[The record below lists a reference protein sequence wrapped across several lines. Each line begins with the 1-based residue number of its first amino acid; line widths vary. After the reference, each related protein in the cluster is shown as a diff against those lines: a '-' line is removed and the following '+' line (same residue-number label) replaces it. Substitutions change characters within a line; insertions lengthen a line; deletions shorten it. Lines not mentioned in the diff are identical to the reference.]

1 MLQNEITPVK
11 WEEAFKKSID
21 CLPKEL
27 EPYKGT
33 MQSLEKIFFP
43 VQYYPSKV
51 NSLNL
56 LKSPVYEGKLIGL
69 KAQYM
74 LFEDQTV
81 FNVRS
86 NEGQRVKLSFI
97 A

>member
-1 MLQNEITPVK
+1 MFAQRIR
-11 WEEAFKKSID
+11 
-21 CLPKEL
+21 
-27 EPYKGT
+27 PYKGT
-33 MQSLEKIFFP
+33 IQSLEKIFFP

-56 LKSPVYEGKLIGL
+56 LKSTVYEGKLIGI

-97 A
+97 P